1 MAKLRQVERSS
12 SASLSV
18 EAAPRSLTVVEAV
31 REALHEEMQ
40 RDERV
45 LVLGED
51 VGPLGGVFRATDG
64 LLAQFGPQRVIDT
77 PMMELGIAGLAVGM
91 AMRGL
96 RPVAEIQ
103 FADFMHA
110 AADHIISDAA
120 RIRFRTNGD
129 AECPLVIR
137 TAYGGGLRGGPY
149 HSQSVEAYYAHVP
162 GLRVVAASFPADAKG
177 LLIAAIRHPDP
188 VLFLEHKRTYRA
200 IRSHV
205 PPGEYA
211 LPLDCANTVR
221 RGQHVTVVAWGWV
234 LHEAL
239 AAADE
244 LAAEGIEVEVID
256 PRTLNPLDAETVLES
271 VRRTGRL
278 CVVHEDTRT
287 MGVGAELAALAA
299 EHALDDLRAPVERL
313 AMPDVAGIPA
323 SGPMEDFLIPDRARI
338 AASLRN
344 LTRVDRGQRPTL
356 ALNGRS
362 MSATN
367 QQVTDTTPATPSAA
381 SDAMVPYATPSAA
394 EPTAASGA
402 LAAYATPLSAE
413 PSAASGAMAG
423 ATPLDSSRTLVGG
436 ALVPQAASM
445 IEVDLSRVTRRLEE
459 NQEAWLQRGIEPCFT
474 PFFAEALL
482 AALRHVP
489 QANAAFDAEAGGIH
503 RHPAVHLGLSL
514 TNGDGTSACHWLVR
528 DADTRSVLGLAME
541 IQIARSRTDVGQA
554 VLAEATIGLADYGPG
569 SALFAVP
576 VVQAG
581 QVASIR
587 IGAVEERLVA
597 RQRGFALVPTAYVCA
612 SIDHRALDGM
622 DAGALLTAL
631 KRFLEEE

>member
-1 MAKLRQVERSS
+1 MTGLADAQNATVER
-12 SASLSV
+12 AT
-18 EAAPRSLTVVEAV
+18 RSLTVIEAV
-31 REALHEEMQ
+31 REAMREEME

-45 LVLGED
+45 VVLGED

-64 LLAQFGPQRVIDT
+64 LLAQFGPRRVIDT

-120 RIRFRTNGD
+120 RVRFRTNGD

-162 GLRVVAASFPADAKG
+162 GLRVVAPSFPADAKG
-177 LLIAAIRHPDP
+177 LLIAAIRNPDP

-200 IRSHV
+200 IRGDV
-205 PPGEYA
+205 PAGDYE
-211 LPLDCANTVR
+211 LSLDRAHTVR
-221 RGQHVTVVAWGWV
+221 PGQHVTVVSWGWV
-234 LHEAL
+234 LHETL
-239 AAADE
+239 AAAE
-244 LAAEGIEVEVID
+244 QLATEGIEVEVID
-256 PRTLNPLDAETVLES
+256 PRTLNPLDTDALLES

-287 MGVGAELAALAA
+287 MGVGAELAALAC

-338 AASLRN
+338 AASLRA
-344 LTRVDRGQRPTL
+344 LAAIDRGQRTTLAVNGSAVAPTL
-356 ALNGRS
+356 ESRS
-362 MSATN
+362 GVFVS
-367 QQVTDTTPATPSAA
+367 QTDTI
-381 SDAMVPYATPSAA
+381 
-394 EPTAASGA
+394 
-402 LAAYATPLSAE
+402 
-413 PSAASGAMAG
+413 
-423 ATPLDSSRTLVGG
+423 
-436 ALVPQAASM
+436 PQAAS
-445 IEVDLSRVTRRLEE
+445 IVEVDLSRVARRMQEIR
-459 NQEAWLQRGIEPCFT
+459 EAWQLRGIEPSFT

-482 AALRHVP
+482 AALRQVP
-489 QANAAFDAEAGGIH
+489 QANAAFDAAARGI
-503 RHPAVHLGLSL
+503 RRYPAVHVGLSL
-514 TNGDGTSACHWLVR
+514 ANVAGMSACYRVVR
-528 DADTRSVLGLAME
+528 DADTRNLLGLAME
-541 IQIARSRTDVGQA
+541 IDAARTAGDADQH
-554 VLAEATIGLADYGPG
+554 VLGEATIGLADYGAG

-576 VVQAG
+576 VLLPG

-597 RQRGFALVPTAYVCA
+597 RERGFGLAPTAYVCA

-622 DAGALLTAL
+622 DAGALLMAL
-631 KRFLEEE
+631 KRFLEQD

>member
-1 MAKLRQVERSS
+1 MTALVDSQSET
-12 SASLSV
+12 AT
-18 EAAPRSLTVVEAV
+18 RSLTLIEAV
-31 REALHEEMQ
+31 REALRQEME

-45 LVLGED
+45 VVLGED

-129 AECPLVIR
+129 AQCPLVIR

-188 VLFLEHKRTYRA
+188 VLFLEHKRTYRS
-200 IRSHV
+200 IRGDV
-205 PPGEYA
+205 PGDDYELSLDRASIVRPGS
-211 LPLDCANTVR
+211 
-221 RGQHVTVVAWGWV
+221 HVTVVSWGWV
-234 LHEAL
+234 LHETL
-239 AAADE
+239 AATE
-244 LAAEGIEVEVID
+244 QLAIEGIEVEVID
-256 PRTLNPLDAETVLES
+256 PRSLNPLDTETILES

-287 MGVGAELAALAA
+287 MGVGAELAALAC

-338 AASLRN
+338 AASLRT
-344 LTRVDRGQRPTL
+344 LAAIDRGQRTIL
-356 ALNGRS
+356 TVNGRTPLPPAV
-362 MSATN
+362 AT
-367 QQVTDTTPATPSAA
+367 QLPATAAGPEAASASVAGPEAPAAFASAAQLPATAAGPEAASASVAGPEAPAAFASAGSAA
-381 SDAMVPYATPSAA
+381 SVSAR
-394 EPTAASGA
+394 EI
-402 LAAYATPLSAE
+402 L
-413 PSAASGAMAG
+413 
-423 ATPLDSSRTLVGG
+423 
-436 ALVPQAASM
+436 PQASSVVE
-445 IEVDLSRVTRRLEE
+445 IDLSRVARRLEADR
-459 NQEAWLQRGIEPCFT
+459 EAWQLRGIEPSFT

-482 AALRHVP
+482 AALRQVP
-489 QANAAFDAEAGGIH
+489 QANAAFDAEARGI
-503 RHPAVHLGLSL
+503 RRYPAVHLGLSVASV
-514 TNGDGTSACHWLVR
+514 DGSSACHRVVR
-528 DADTRSVLGLAME
+528 DADTRNVLGLAME
-541 IQIARSRTDVGQA
+541 IGAARSAGNVDAQ
-554 VLAEATIGLADYGPG
+554 VLTEATITLADYGAAS

-576 VVQAG
+576 VVLRG
-581 QVASIR
+581 QVAAIR
-587 IGAVEERLVA
+587 IGAVEERLVV
-597 RQRGFALVPTAYVCA
+597 RERGFALAPTAYVCA

-622 DAGALLTAL
+622 DAGALLTAM
-631 KRFLEEE
+631 KRSLEED